1 MPTYTV
7 YAPAGRLSVVQKA
20 AMAAGITRRHNE
32 ITGAATFFA
41 QVIVQ
46 EVAAGNWFLGGR
58 ALAADQVFLNG
69 QIRAGRSAIDRARL
83 IAALRDAV
91 VEASGA
97 AASSVWVYL
106 TDLPARDMVEYGHV
120 LPEPGGEQ
128 AWIEGLPEGDRARM
142 VGMSS

>member
-7 YAPAGRLSVVQKA
+7 YAPAGRLSVAQKA

-32 ITGAATFFA
+32 VTGAATFFA

-46 EVAAGNWFLGGR
+46 EVTAGNWFMGGR

-91 VEASGA
+91 MEASGA
-97 AASSVWVYL
+97 AAASVWVYL

-120 LPEPGGEQ
+120 LPEPGSEQ
-128 AWIEGLPEGDRARM
+128 TWMEGLPEADRSRM
-142 VGMSS
+142 VGM